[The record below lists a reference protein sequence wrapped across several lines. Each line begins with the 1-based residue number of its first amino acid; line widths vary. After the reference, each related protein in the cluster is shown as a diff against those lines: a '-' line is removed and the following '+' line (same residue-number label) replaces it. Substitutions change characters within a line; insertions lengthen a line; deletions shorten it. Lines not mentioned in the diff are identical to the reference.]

1 MNTNTNHKEQTMTTE
16 TTTNAKA
23 FFAAVHNADPDSPLS
38 CLGQMLENR
47 LWDVRQYEVDMTR
60 QLDQIERDTNRA
72 RASLTEGHHMN
83 TLGEFQSSAV
93 RFDQMCGQRAEMWT
107 EVRRLVFAIN
117 KITEFTIDAND
128 VAEFTK

>member
-1 MNTNTNHKEQTMTTE
+1 MSTE
-16 TTTNAKA
+16 TVTDAKT
-23 FFAAVHNADPDSPLS
+23 FFAAVHNADPDSPLAV
-38 CLGQMLENR
+38 LGQMLENR

-60 QLDQIERDTNRA
+60 QLDQIERDAKRT
-72 RASLTEGHHMN
+72 RASLEQGHHLN

-107 EVRRLVFAIN
+107 EIRRMVFAIN
-117 KITEFTIDAND
+117 KTIDLTIDAND

>member
-1 MNTNTNHKEQTMTTE
+1 MTTE
-16 TTTNAKA
+16 TTTTPKA
-23 FFAAVHNADPDSPLS
+23 FFAAVHDADPDSPLAV
-38 CLGQMLENR
+38 LGQILENR

-60 QLDQIERDTNRA
+60 QLDQIERDTTRA
-72 RASLTEGHHMN
+72 RASLAEGHHMN

-107 EVRRLVFAIN
+107 EIRRLVFAIN
-117 KITEFTIDAND
+117 KTTGFTIDAND